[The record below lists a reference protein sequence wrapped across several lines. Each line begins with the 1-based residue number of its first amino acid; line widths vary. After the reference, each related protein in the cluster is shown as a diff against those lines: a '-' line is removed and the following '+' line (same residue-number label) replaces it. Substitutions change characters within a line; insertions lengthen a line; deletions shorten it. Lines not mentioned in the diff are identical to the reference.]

1 MPPPTVERL
10 KVRCYRCNQ
19 LLAVAPSKAG
29 TVVACP
35 KCKAEL
41 LIPRP
46 EPQPAEEPADPGVLA
61 LKSGTFPALAPVA
74 EATAT
79 PGREAAPGPSYLDEI
94 SALIPP
100 EVAALRPEDLRV
112 EAEVFEAI
120 ARQPIPP
127 PAPTPP
133 APAPESAADPFTFPG
148 SLSASDLLPPAAV
161 AVPAPSAPQEVPA
174 IFTAISS
181 APASPAPV
189 EAPPP
194 LPIPAPATS
203 PAPVAEATVV
213 IPPIR
218 FEPEAIR
225 RPEADEPRAIRE
237 VVLPASVVLAW
248 SLFVLSAIPMAFL
261 AGLFIGHF
269 LWKAGP

>member
-1 MPPPTVERL
+1 MPPPTADRL

-19 LLAVAPSKAG
+19 LLAVAPNKAG

-46 EPQPAEEPADPGVLA
+46 EQPPIDEPTDASVVSLRSD
-61 LKSGTFPALAPVA
+61 TFPALAPVVGPS
-74 EATAT
+74 EA
-79 PGREAAPGPSYLDEI
+79 PGRVADAPPPRYLDEI
-94 SALIPP
+94 AALIPP

-112 EAEVFEAI
+112 EAEVFGAI
-120 ARQPIPP
+120 ARQPG
-127 PAPTPP
+127 PTSPV
-133 APAPESAADPFTFPG
+133 ADPFRFPG
-148 SLSASDLLPPAAV
+148 SLSGSGLTPSPAVEEPAPPAPPE
-161 AVPAPSAPQEVPA
+161 PAPVFVAQTQVP
-174 IFTAISS
+174 TV
-181 APASPAPV
+181 PV

-194 LPIPAPATS
+194 LPIPPPT
-203 PAPVAEATVV
+203 PAPETTIV

-218 FEPEAIR
+218 FEPDPIR
-225 RPEADEPRAIRE
+225 PTSASEPRSIRE
-237 VVLPASVVLAW
+237 VVLPAPVVLAW

-269 LWKAGP
+269 LWKTGP